1 MSWKQPK
8 YSQQHKL
15 RILPALHV
23 YSFEITNLCNKIT
36 ANMQKQNCLK

>member
-23 YSFEITNLCNKIT
+23 LFFWNYKS
-36 ANMQKQNCLK
+36 MQ